1 MEGRKEGGRRRQ
13 LPASLCSGK
22 AAALR
27 GRRKAEASQSCLKKP
42 RRESAEAEEA
52 QGRQRQAVNG
62 KEEEEEEEEEEA
74 EANLEAV
81 LRLLP
86 RNLAAALLPFQ
97 KEGVAFAIKNHGR
110 VLIGDEMGLGKTVQA
125 IATAWFYRDD
135 WPLLIIVPS
144 SVKGSWIDELEKW
157 LPVLQPTDF
166 NIVRSGTDVARLNR
180 RVTLV
185 TYGLLTQSTLAAHIA
200 QAGFKAVIVDESHYI
215 KNRKAK
221 RSKTFAHFICMRERV
236 CVCVLGE

>member
-1 MEGRKEGGRRRQ
+1 MVSPFDAVTQAQLRRIRPRGRWIGSKQGWEFPLGAANPLRQCLGRRFPLTPELKQ
-13 LPASLCSGK
+13 WLDWCDSPLPPLPLHRELVTAADLDQPLPDGRVPLSHQRSG
-22 AAALR
+22 ARWLLARR
-27 GRRKAEASQSCLKKP
+27 G
-42 RRESAEAEEA
+42 
-52 QGRQRQAVNG
+52 
-62 KEEEEEEEEEEA
+62 
-74 EANLEAV
+74 AV
-81 LRLLP
+81 L
-86 RNLAAALLPFQ
+86 A
-97 KEGVAFAIKNHGR
+97 
-110 VLIGDEMGLGKTVQA
+110 DEMGLGKTVQA